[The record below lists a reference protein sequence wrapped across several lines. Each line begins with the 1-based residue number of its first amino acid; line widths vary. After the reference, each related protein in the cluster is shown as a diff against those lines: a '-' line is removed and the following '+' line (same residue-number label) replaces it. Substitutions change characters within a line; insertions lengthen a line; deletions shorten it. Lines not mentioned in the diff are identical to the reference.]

1 VPQLEQLGEATLEQL
16 QDRDRRV
23 AALQEELQ
31 HCYQHHRSHSSS
43 GSSAVGETAAAAA
56 EARSV
61 SPRRRSRHRDSAGG
75 SSTASTAN
83 SHSAAQQ
90 QQQQH
95 VQQRQHLAVLA
106 HSAHTLRS
114 DLRALAATV
123 RRERAAVDSACDAAL
138 SSLAQRRR
146 WSPSRRRYAPAL
158 TVAVSPAAAA
168 PMNQQQA
175 FSSSSSSDYTTAS
188 AAAAAAHAT
197 AAAGEA
203 ATRWRAQAERAASVL
218 QLVANVLS
226 TELGVTVPQLLLML
240 NNSSSSSDS
249 SSGALPLRELEQFQA
264 ALTLQLQHIR
274 SSGRSEVEAELAT
287 VQVCCDPFRLQSM
300 YTACTSDRDLTDSGA
315 A

>member
-1 VPQLEQLGEATLEQL
+1 
-16 QDRDRRV
+16 V

-43 GSSAVGETAAAAA
+43 GSSAVGEAAAAAAATA

-61 SPRRRSRHRDSAGG
+61 SPRRCSRHRDSAGG
-75 SSTASTAN
+75 SSSASTAN

-158 TVAVSPAAAA
+158 TVAVSPAASA
-168 PMNQQQA
+168 PMYQQQA
-175 FSSSSSSDYTTAS
+175 FSSNSSSEYATA
-188 AAAAAAHAT
+188 AGAAAAHAT
-197 AAAGEA
+197 ATAGEA
-203 ATRWRAQAERAASVL
+203 ATRWRAQAERTANVL

-226 TELGVTVPQLLLML
+226 TELGVTVPQGLLML
-240 NNSSSSSDS
+240 NSTSSTSDS

-264 ALTLQLQHIR
+264 ALMLRLQQIR
-274 SSGRSEVEAELAT
+274 SSGRSELEAELRTA
-287 VQVCCDPFRLQSM
+287 QVRL
-300 YTACTSDRDLTDSGA
+300 TTSRIRNVCNLYQQW
-315 A
+315 